1 VALILNIETATDT
14 CSVALA
20 SDLEVLA
27 QRTITEFRTQ
37 PGILASMTQECIE
50 QAGFNKS
57 KIDAIAVSK
66 GPGSYTGLRIGVA
79 FSKGLCY
86 SLNIPLIGI
95 NTLQVLAAT
104 FLQQHDVPED
114 TLICPMIDARRMEVY
129 TAFIKKSLEF
139 FSETKAVV
147 LDQDFFKKLID
158 KQPIIMI
165 GSGVTKARQFFE
177 GKVGVTFDEKAYPSA
192 TGMISFSHQSYIQ
205 KAFEDLAYFEPF
217 YLKDFVGI
225 KQPPLRFPR
234 P

>member
-20 SDLEVLA
+20 SDIVVLA
-27 QRTITEFRTQ
+27 ERTITDFRTQ
-37 PGILASMTQECIE
+37 PGVLASMTQECIE
-50 QAGFNKS
+50 QAGISKS

-86 SLNIPLIGI
+86 SLNVPLIGI
-95 NTLQVLAAT
+95 NTLQVFAAT
-104 FLQQHDVPED
+104 FLQQHDVPENA
-114 TLICPMIDARRMEVY
+114 LICPMIDARRMEVY
-129 TAFIKKSLEF
+129 TAFLNRSLEF
-139 FSETKAVV
+139 ASETKAMI
-147 LDQDFFKKLID
+147 LDQNSFMEFID

-165 GSGVTKARQFFE
+165 GSGLAKAKQFFE

-192 TGMISFSHQSYIQ
+192 TGMISFSHKSYKE

-217 YLKDFVGI
+217 YLKEFVGI
-225 KQPPLRFPR
+225 KQPPIRFPR